1 MIMGMIGVFSAY
13 FYMANQRQRSGK
25 RVLEGT
31 EGFRFTY

>member
-1 MIMGMIGVFSAY
+1 VGVFTMY
-13 FYMANQRQRSGK
+13 FYMANQRQARGK